1 MDTFENVHVFS
12 QTTAEISQEYI
23 GKFHE
28 AEIVPNY
35 LHELSQKAGVELVS
49 RDGVYEVKGSWLSVN
64 RAHSFLGKFLL
75 TYGQTRVDTVSLGP
89 PEPSISQEEEDGLD
103 FLNRKTFPT
112 FTNPVYRKS
121 QKEDVETPS
130 KKPDHAS
137 HIDQHLPP
145 DKILVAKHH
154 KMPPEPV
161 VLYAGY
167 QLPTKEAES
176 RRKTLEVL
184 KNVYKMEQNYQIAL
198 TQTKG
203 TSDAA
208 NSTEQAQTEGCEPE
222 ESNIQNE
229 AEEHSKAAETELDD
243 NHGNSSL
250 PDEPAPDGQEKLIT
264 EIKEEILEKADT
276 STSRKRLCM
285 IKTLSKE
292 ETAAKRMKVETIA
305 KNILSNVPTVETVN
319 VVSNE
324 DLEKL
329 PNDKKVAEVPETDE
343 DVKHIPKVTEVVDQ
357 DPPPPP
363 VEDDDDGH
371 DDNEVPDD
379 DVIEDEESDF
389 KDDSVDKDYS
399 GDTEVESADDGK
411 MSASDNEY
419 VPEEVVS
426 LTKIKATTK
435 RTTRRSKA
443 REELAKPLPSTKRG
457 RGRPRK
463 GFPMK
468 IEVKLPTKSS
478 QKAELPKAKKKQLS
492 GAQKRRGRPKRLPSE
507 IPKEFHCDKCPY
519 FANKRCHL
527 REHERRVHITKEFKC
542 EHCDKIFGFGKDLK
556 RHLKTHLKP
565 QNCCDICG
573 KLYKGVKS
581 LVEHRRTHE
590 DGYIKPEFECE
601 ICKKN
606 FSTKYVLA
614 YHIKSEHLGMKR
626 TYMCPTCGK
635 SFSQKNSYLQ
645 HANVHMGFKPYK
657 CEVCGKAFSYEKSLK
672 EHRFM
677 HDDIRRF
684 KCPVCE
690 KTFRQSSA
698 VTIHMKVHKETKDYV
713 CMACGKGFS
722 QKQALIRHERI
733 HLGEKPFSCG
743 LCGRNFTDSSIL
755 RRHMILIHKKDPKK
769 WREDTINNTVRR
781 TDFFI
786 DVLPGVGEE
795 EQTGD
800 VTIKEPEV
808 HVNTG
813 ALNTPHPD
821 LVAPVS
827 STSGSEPINMTTQ
840 SSVRDRDAE
849 GYHGERQDVT
859 GMEPERSAEH
869 TYHMPISQV
878 HSEGIQGM
886 SHDSSSH
893 IGDSKMSVPN
903 HGVQTGSGLPHQGT
917 LQGHH
922 DPKSEGGEY
931 LGGSLPA
938 HQMSYSMMGQ
948 GGYPYPQMVMLPDPN
963 VPFPPPSAAAYQPQF
978 TDPGTSHQFTPYH
991 PPQS

>member
-75 TYGQTRVDTVSLGP
+75 TYGQTRVDTVSMVP
-89 PEPSISQEEEDGLD
+89 PDPSISKEEEEGLD

-112 FTNPVYRKS
+112 FTNPVFRKS
-121 QKEDVETPS
+121 QKEDVEAQS

-137 HIDQHLPP
+137 HIDQHLPQ
-145 DKILVAKHH
+145 DKILVAKPH

-198 TQTKG
+198 TQPKG
-203 TSDAA
+203 MSSAG
-208 NSTEQAQTEGCEPE
+208 NSTGQDQTGECEPE
-222 ESNIQNE
+222 EANVQNE
-229 AEEHSKAAETELDD
+229 TGEHSKDTETELGD
-243 NHGNSSL
+243 NPGSSSL
-250 PDEPAPDGQEKLIT
+250 PEEPMYDGQEKLIT
-264 EIKEEILEKADT
+264 EIKEENLEKLDT
-276 STSRKRLCM
+276 NTSRKRHTL
-285 IKTLSKE
+285 IKALSKE

-319 VVSNE
+319 VVSTE
-324 DLEKL
+324 DSGKL
-329 PNDKKVAEVPETDE
+329 TSDEKVAVVVETE
-343 DVKHIPKVTEVVDQ
+343 EEEKNIPKQTEAIDE

-363 VEDDDDGH
+363 VEEEDDDDG
-371 DDNEVPDD
+371 NGVPDD

-389 KDDSVDKDYS
+389 KDDSADKDYS
-399 GDTEVESADDGK
+399 GETEIESADDGK
-411 MSASDNEY
+411 ISASDNEY
-419 VPEEVVS
+419 IPEEKVS
-426 LTKIKATTK
+426 LSKIKATTK

-443 REELAKPLPSTKRG
+443 KQESAKPLPSNKRG

-468 IEVKLPTKSS
+468 IEVKLPAKSS
-478 QKAELPKAKKKQLS
+478 QKSDPPKSKKKQMS
-492 GAQKRRGRPKRLPSE
+492 GAQKRRGRPKRMASE

-590 DGYIKPEFECE
+590 DGYVKPEFECE
-601 ICKKN
+601 ICKN

-795 EQTGD
+795 EQAKD

-827 STSGSEPINMTTQ
+827 ATSGSEPINMTTQ
-840 SSVRDRDAE
+840 SSVRDRDVE
-849 GYHGERQDVT
+849 GFPGERQNAT
-859 GMEPERSAEH
+859 EMEPQRSTEH

-878 HSEGIQGM
+878 HSEGMQSV

-893 IGDSKMSVPN
+893 IGDPKMSVQN
-903 HGVQTGSGLPHQGT
+903 HGVHSGTGLTHQGN
-917 LQGHH
+917 LQGHL
-922 DPKSEGGEY
+922 DPKSEGGDY
-931 LGGSLPA
+931 LAGGLPA

-963 VPFPPPSAAAYQPQF
+963 VPFPPPSAASYQQQF
-978 TDPGTSHQFTPYH
+978 ADPITSHQFTAYN